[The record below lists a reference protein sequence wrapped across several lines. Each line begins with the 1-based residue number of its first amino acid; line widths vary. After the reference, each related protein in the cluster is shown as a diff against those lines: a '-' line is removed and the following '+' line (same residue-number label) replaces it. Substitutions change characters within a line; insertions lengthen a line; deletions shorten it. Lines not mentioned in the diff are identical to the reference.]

1 MIDERSRCGL
11 IKCMRCTWH
20 FLLSRLPYAVHLS
33 GRASRVG
40 FTPPRSFRI
49 HLPATKHQQQT
60 GSSDDETSRN
70 GRSREVAR
78 SLARSRNRLRLGEP
92 TGKSPTRASDLSPKL
107 PDSQTEWAAFTL
119 AAPISLV
126 QAHKPK
132 GRPIPRWNH
141 SVPKRPP
148 FTRKWPQNLGKC
160 LQMEAAHS
168 ISGGRRSCLQGAPRT
183 QRENQFGCKV
193 GVCVCV
199 CQCQ

>member
-1 MIDERSRCGL
+1 MWFDQV
-11 IKCMRCTWH
+11 
-20 FLLSRLPYAVHLS
+20 YALYLAFSPVEAS
-33 GRASRVG
+33 VRRPPERASEQGR
-40 FTPPRSFRI
+40 FHPPRSFRI

-126 QAHKPK
+126 QAHKPNSALESQL
-132 GRPIPRWNH
+132 R
-141 SVPKRPP
+141 SVPNRPP